1 MPTGNISIKSYA
13 KVNLGLKVLDL
24 LPDNYHSIC
33 TIMQEID
40 LHDIIQIQKTKNK
53 SLDITCHGPVNVPND
68 SNNLCIKAAELIFQ
82 NYQIDYGINIDLTK
96 NIPVGAGLGGGSS
109 NAASILCGLNGYIS

>member
-82 NYQIDYGINIDLTK
+82 NYQQSFFIINTLKIRQ
-96 NIPVGAGLGGGSS
+96 IMG
-109 NAASILCGLNGYIS
+109 